1 MLVTF
6 LEVEQFYRVAQQNLA
21 HLKIKSVTCGIFFT
35 LYVSGQD
42 VKVISTSATFSLG
55 HTV

>member
-42 VKVISTSATFSLG
+42 VKIISTSATFSLG